1 MLQSLFVYPLLILV
15 MLYFAYV
22 GRAKESWKYMVYAC
36 LAYAVVF
43 GMRYGVGVDYLAYK
57 EAYGELA
64 SQFGETDNVQ
74 KMEQG
79 FRFFSKALALTGA
92 HYTIY
97 FGLIAFAQLF
107 LTFYAFRDKPRSYP
121 YLVFTFM
128 VSCTMWLT
136 YSNGLRQII
145 VVSLWILAIRFATE
159 RRPWC
164 FYSTVLIGLLF
175 HTSAAMLL
183 PMYPLIRYTPSD
195 WFRNIWLQLGL
206 LLTALIVMRIGVVQA
221 LFSRMDTLLQ
231 LAGYEIYAQSEQ
243 ADNVETTVTLG
254 VGFFITL
261 LMIVIIIV
269 NSEKMK
275 ESLKSPVITTYYN
288 MFFVGVLMKYVFIS
302 SNLFG
307 RINYYFI
314 NMTFIV
320 LAATLCH
327 THRTDRRLFYVL
339 MGLSVLSFFAV
350 VIKGADNSAD
360 FVFFF
365 QNDLYYL
372 KHQL

>member
-22 GRAKESWKYMVYAC
+22 GRAKESWKYMVYGC
-36 LAYAVVF
+36 VAYAVVF

-57 EAYGELA
+57 ESYEVLAGHYGETEHVMKL
-64 SQFGETDNVQ
+64 ET
-74 KMEQG
+74 G
-79 FRFFSKALALTGA
+79 FRLFTQALAQSGI
-92 HYTIY
+92 HYAVY
-97 FGLIAFAQLF
+97 FGIIALAQLL
-107 LTFYAFRDKPRSYP
+107 LTFWAFKDKPQSYP

-136 YSNGLRQII
+136 YSNGLRQIL
-145 VVSLWILAIRFATE
+145 VVNLWILALRFATE

-164 FYSTVLIGLLF
+164 FYVTVLSGLLF
-175 HTSAAMLL
+175 HNSAALLL

-195 WFRNIWLQLGL
+195 WFRSVWVQLGL
-206 LLTALIVMRIGVVQA
+206 LFVSLVVMRIGVVQG
-221 LFSRMDTLLQ
+221 LFSRMDVFLQ
-231 LAGYEIYAQSEQ
+231 LTGYEVYTQTAQ

-261 LMIVIIIV
+261 LMIVLIIV
-269 NSEKMK
+269 SSRRMK
-275 ESLKSPVITTYYN
+275 DYLQSPLITTFYN
-288 MFFVGVLMKYVFIS
+288 IFFVGVMMKYVFIS

-314 NMTFIV
+314 SMMFIV
-320 LAATLCH
+320 LAATLRYA
-327 THRTDRRLFYVL
+327 HRNDRRLFYAL
-339 MGLSVLSFFAV
+339 MALSVLSFLAV
-350 VIKGADNSAD
+350 VVKGQDNTAD

-365 QNDLYYL
+365 QDDLHYL